1 MVKKIVLITLF
12 VLFAGALVAGGI
24 YRTSAKSG
32 YDISLGGENLIEI
45 AQNPGKVTPRNE
57 QAAGS
62 EEHQQGGERAGQ
74 GLGNGGAP
82 QGRNAKT
89 GEFAGQGQDGQGR
102 QGEGQ
107 RGQGQEANERQGQGQ
122 GQGYG
127 RAGSAEGQ
135 QEQEGR
141 NGQGS
146 QGGGQGRNQQAE
158 SAEIY
163 ESIVIE
169 GVISQAPAAGVDMI
183 IETTDGQVLV
193 GTGPGYLQEQGFNLA
208 VGDAVQVS
216 GYFEE
221 DEFKAATITRLADG
235 EAIALRDEFG
245 RPMWSGAGRRASSGE
260 NLGGGNGQG
269 QGSGR
274 GNGQGSQGSEQTG
287 V

>member
-1 MVKKIVLITLF
+1 MIKKIVLITLF

-32 YDISLGGENLIEI
+32 YDISLGGEKLVEI
-45 AQNPGKVTPRNE
+45 AQNPDKGTPRNE
-57 QAAGS
+57 RAADS

-74 GLGNGGAP
+74 GLGNRGAP

-89 GEFAGQGQDGQGR
+89 EEFAGESQGGQGR
-102 QGEGQ
+102 QGAGQ
-107 RGQGQEANERQGQGQ
+107 RGQGQEANDQQGQGQRGQGQ
-122 GQGYG
+122 GQGNG
-127 RAGSAEGQ
+127 RAGSAEGEL
-135 QEQEGR
+135 EQEGQY
-141 NGQGS
+141 GQGS
-146 QGGGQGRNQQAE
+146 QGSGQGRNQQAE
-158 SAEIY
+158 SAEVY
-163 ESIVIE
+163 ESLVIE

-183 IETTDGQVLV
+183 IETADGQVLV

-221 DEFKAATITRLADG
+221 DEFKAATITRMADG

-269 QGSGR
+269 
-274 GNGQGSQGSEQTG
+274 NGQGSQGNGQTG
-287 V
+287 I